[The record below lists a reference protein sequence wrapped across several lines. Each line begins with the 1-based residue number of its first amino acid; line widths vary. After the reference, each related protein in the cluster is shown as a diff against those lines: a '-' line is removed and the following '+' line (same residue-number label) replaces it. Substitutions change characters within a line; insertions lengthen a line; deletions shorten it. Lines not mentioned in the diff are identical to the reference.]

1 MAAGNVKEDV
11 WIPTCCG
18 QCYCMCGIKVRRQN
32 GIVTEVM
39 GNPDAPSG
47 RGKVCVKAHSGPQM
61 LYDPYRVNYPL
72 KRTNP
77 NKGIGEDPKF
87 VRISWDEALDIVV
100 KKLKEAEAYDPRSV
114 YFQATTTQASEI
126 RFGVIGFM
134 KGFGTPNYWVS
145 GGGLHCGNG
154 AHFMNGIMHMAWSII
169 PDFQNCDYALN
180 FGCSKGHGAGH
191 SAIRN
196 ATQAADARSRG
207 CKTVVFDPFMSA
219 QASKAWEWVPTRVGT
234 DGAIAL
240 CLINVILNDLGIW
253 DEEYIA
259 YKTNGPYLI
268 NPADGRYLRNPETG
282 MAQVWDLEDG
292 CARAHNDP
300 LITRVEYEDKAHK
313 VALQGKY
320 TVDGVECDVAFSLLK
335 EHVRKY
341 TPEMV
346 SEISFIPADTLRRVA
361 KEFADAAIIGT
372 TVTVE
377 TEKGPK
383 LVPKRP
389 VATHFFRGSQGHV
402 NSGWTCLT
410 IDMVNHIV
418 GAADT
423 VGSALGLGGAVCGGY
438 RAPGRGDTPKPWQ
451 MPIPCKD
458 GLMTAGAWV
467 YDHLPYP
474 LHEPRPPQRLDLHD
488 MFPTSIYN
496 AITIMDDNWFDL
508 LDQFKVNYRPKAMIN
523 FGSNSVMTMGNA
535 EIVTENFLKK
545 FEFIFSFQLYVT
557 EFEEAVADIVLPDA
571 CYLERYTPAV
581 SWPSTFSHPQGEG
594 EWGWTIRQP
603 VVEPLFER
611 RDFNVVMLDICKR
624 LGILHKY
631 MKGLNDTVPMRYG
644 GPMDPKYKLPETADD
659 PALETITW
667 PDVTD
672 RLLKDRFGEENGLE
686 QVRKKGVFTWKKRPE
701 DVYWK
706 WFQPVRVPIYFE
718 FFVDGGEKIHKLMDS
733 FGAVGNGGPLD
744 LDWKRFYKPLPEWNP
759 CPTHGAD
766 RSEFDMHTFYWRAV
780 MHCNSLTQQ
789 IPMLD
794 EVAQEDP
801 YVYAI
806 QMHYDTAASKGLAE
820 GDWVWLENP
829 EGHRVKGYLGLTDG
843 IEPHHL
849 AISAVAGHWGEYQP
863 IAKGKGTFFNDLVE
877 MDKDH
882 TDPLTLNQDIC
893 CAVKIYKAE

>member
-11 WIPTCCG
+11 WISTCCG

-32 GIVTEVM
+32 GIVTEVA
-39 GNPDAPSG
+39 GNPHAATG
-47 RGKVCVKAHSGPQM
+47 RGKICVKAHSGPQM

-77 NKGIGEDPKF
+77 KKGIGEDPKF
-87 VRISWDEALDIVV
+87 VRISWEEALDTVV
-100 KKLKEAEAYDPRSV
+100 KKLKEAQEYDPRSV

-169 PDFQNCDYALN
+169 PDFANCSYALN

-191 SAIRN
+191 SAVRN
-196 ATQAADARSRG
+196 ATQAADARARG
-207 CKTVVFDPFMSA
+207 CKTVTFDPFQSA
-219 QASKAWEWVPTRVGT
+219 QAAKAHEWVPTRVGT

-240 CLINVILNDLGIW
+240 CLINVMMNELGVW
-253 DEEYIA
+253 DAEYLK

-268 NPADGRYLRNPETG
+268 RPDNGKYMRDTESGKAL
-282 MAQVWDLEDG
+282 VWDLDDS
-292 CARAHNDP
+292 CPRAHDDP
-300 LITRVEYEDKAHK
+300 KITRVQYEDVAHD

-320 TVDGVECDVAFSLLK
+320 TVNGMECATGFDLVR
-335 EHVRKY
+335 EHVKKY
-341 TPEMV
+341 TPEYT
-346 SEISFIPADTLRRVA
+346 SEISFIPVDTLRRVA
-361 KEFADAAIIGT
+361 KNITEYAEIGS
-372 TVTVE
+372 TVVIQTDE
-377 TEKGPK
+377 GPK
-383 LVPKRP
+383 KVPKRP
-389 VATHFFRGSQGHV
+389 IATHFFRGSQGHT
-402 NSGWTCLT
+402 NSGWTCLS
-410 IDMVNHIV
+410 IDMVNHVV

-423 VGSALGLGGAVCGGY
+423 VGGAFGLGGAVCGGY
-438 RAPGRGDTPKPWQ
+438 KGTGKPFQ
-451 MPIPCKD
+451 MPYPCPD
-458 GLMTAGAWV
+458 GMMVAGAWV

-474 LHEPRPPQRLDLHD
+474 LHEPRQPQRLDLHD

-496 AITIMDDNWFDL
+496 AITIMSPKWFDL
-508 LDQFKVNYRPKAMIN
+508 LEQFKIPYRPKAMIN

-594 EWGWTIRQP
+594 EWTWTIRQP

-611 RDFNVVMLDICKR
+611 RDFNVVMMDICKR

-631 MKGLNDTVPMRYG
+631 FKGLNDTVPMRYG
-644 GPMDPKYKLPETADD
+644 GPMEDKYKLPETADHPELD
-659 PALETITW
+659 TVSW
-667 PDVTD
+667 RDVTD

-686 QVRKKGVFTWKKRPE
+686 QVAKKGGFSWPKRPE

-706 WFQPVRVPIYFE
+706 WFQPVRVPLYFE
-718 FFVDGGEKIHKLMDS
+718 FFIEGGEKIHNLMDS
-733 FGAVGNGGPLD
+733 YGAVGDGGPLD
-744 LDWKRFYKPLPEWNP
+744 LRWKDFYRPVPDWHR
-759 CPTHGAD
+759 CPTHKAD
-766 RSEFDMHTFYWRAV
+766 RKVYDMHTFYWRAV

-794 EVAQEDP
+794 EMAQEDP

-806 QMHYDTAASKGLAE
+806 QMHRGTAADKGLKD

-829 EGHRVKGYLGLTDG
+829 EGHRVKGWVATTEG
-843 IEPHHL
+843 IEPYHL

-877 MDKDH
+877 MDKEH

-893 CAVKIYKAE
+893 CAVKIYKATE